1 MHDRSLTSIDI
12 KPIELLFSQE
22 CTLNRTYK
30 YWKLRFS
37 LFSKFDEEVMLDEG
51 KL

>member
-12 KPIELLFSQE
+12 KPIELLFPQE
-22 CTLNRTYK
+22 STLNQTHK
-30 YWKLRFS
+30 YWKLQFS
-37 LFSKFDEEVMLDEG
+37 LFSKFDEGIMLDEG